1 MSQEIL
7 KNVRGTLERIKP
19 YSPGKPIAEVQRE
32 YALTD
37 VIKLASNENPIG
49 ASHKAQEAIR
59 EALSELHLYP
69 DGGQT
74 LLKQA
79 LAKRF
84 SVSEDMIV
92 IGNGSDEVITFICQ
106 TFLEPGDEVVV
117 PTPSFSEYDFGTI
130 LMGANVVPVPLNS
143 DFSYDLNSFLDAITE
158 KTKIVFL
165 CSPNNPTGTYIRKQ
179 EFRQF
184 IENLPPHVL
193 VIVDEAYNEYVEAS
207 DYAQGLDFLKEG
219 FNIVV
224 MRTFSKLFGLAAL
237 RVGYAIG
244 PADIIGYI
252 SRTREPF
259 NVNHLAQVAALAA
272 LEDVEHMKES
282 LRVNREGKQQ
292 IYEGLAAL
300 NLSYIPTETNF
311 ILFDTKVD
319 AKQVFQSLLKKGVIV
334 RDGGIFGLPTYIRV
348 SIGTAEQNERFLR
361 ELAEVLAELKTNAT
375 V

>member
-7 KNVRGTLERIKP
+7 KNVRETLGRIKP

-37 VIKLASNENPIG
+37 VIKLASNENPVG
-49 ASHKAQEAIR
+49 ASPKAQEAIR
-59 EALSELHLYP
+59 DALAELHLYP

-79 LAKRF
+79 LARRF

-92 IGNGSDEVITFICQ
+92 IGNGSDEVITLICQ
-106 TFLEPGDEVVV
+106 TFLEPGDEVIV

-130 LMGANVVPVPLNS
+130 LMGADVVAVPLNS
-143 DFSYDLNSFLDAITE
+143 DFSYDLNAFLDAITE
-158 KTKIVFL
+158 RTKIIFL
-165 CSPNNPTGTYIRKQ
+165 CSPNNPTGTYIREG
-179 EFRQF
+179 EFREF
-184 IENLPPHVL
+184 IRKVPPHVL

-207 DYAQGLDFLKEG
+207 DYAQGIDFLKEG
-219 FNIVV
+219 YNLIV

-237 RVGYAIG
+237 RVGYGIG
-244 PADIIGYI
+244 PSEIIGYV

-272 LEDVEHMKES
+272 LEDEEHIAMS
-282 LRVNREGKQQ
+282 RRVNSDGKRQL
-292 IYEGLAAL
+292 YEGLAAL
-300 NLSYIPTETNF
+300 GLSYVPSETNF
-311 ILFDTKVD
+311 ILFDTGAD
-319 AKQVFQSLLKKGVIV
+319 AKQIFQSLLKKGVIV

-348 SIGTAEQNERFLR
+348 SIGTKEQNARFLH
-361 ELAEVLAELKTNAT
+361 ELQAVLAEVKANAK